1 MTTGTGN
8 PVPRAE
14 LAPSAGQPSHLALSS
29 GDVAAF
35 HDEGDNFTIADVR
48 EPPLARIAR
57 HRHDRPSILVV
68 THGSL
73 TVDEDEGTILLG
85 PTAIAVRPAG
95 ARHAHEAG
103 PEGARYVLA
112 EYGDALRAQLGR
124 AAAALATART
134 FKGRSS
140 VELAWRVGAELRASD
155 PFTPLAL
162 RFFAVGIAVGC
173 ARYAWHKEQ
182 PRSGVAPHVAT
193 ARRIL
198 DQRLGEPPS
207 LGELARAV
215 GCTPAHLA
223 RAFRGNVGCTVGE
236 YVRRRRVD
244 RARRLLVRSAMSVG
258 AIAADLG
265 FHDASHFARH
275 FRRATNVS
283 PAQFRAAHRPIISVP
298 TKRPAYRA

>member
-1 MTTGTGN
+1 MTTAA
-8 PVPRAE
+8 RAGH
-14 LAPSAGQPSHLALSS
+14 PTSGSHLELSPGDVSALSDD
-29 GDVAAF
+29 GAGFA
-35 HDEGDNFTIADVR
+35 IADVR
-48 EPPLARIAR
+48 EPPLARIPV
-57 HRHDRPSILVV
+57 HRHVRASILVV
-68 THGSL
+68 THGAL
-73 TVDEDEGTILLG
+73 TFEEAEGTVLLG
-85 PTAIAVRPAG
+85 PASIAVRPAG

-112 EYGDALRAQLGR
+112 EYGDAMLPLLGR
-124 AAAALATART
+124 AGDALTTPRT

-155 PFTPLAL
+155 PFTALAL

-173 ARYAWHKEQ
+173 ARYAWHRAQ
-182 PRSGVAPHVAT
+182 GRTGVAQHETTHVTT

-198 DQRLGEPPS
+198 DQRLAEPPA
-207 LGELARAV
+207 LAALAREV

-223 RAFRGNVGCTVGE
+223 RAFRTAVGCTVGE
-236 YVRRRRVD
+236 YVRRRRID

-275 FRRATNVS
+275 FRRATSVS
-283 PAQFRAAHRPIISVP
+283 PAQFRAAHRAIISVP
-298 TKRPAYRA
+298 TMPPAYRE